1 VAQSTNKKVL
11 LARFDREP
19 VEGFMHASAG
29 FEGEAI
35 EILSPSGT
43 LLRIPVLETKAVC
56 FVRDFDGGETWRE
69 HRTFLTRPK
78 MPGVWVRLLFR
89 DGDSMEGMLPN
100 NMMLVEPAGFSVIP
114 PDPTFQNQR
123 IFVPRPALK
132 EVQVLGV
139 VGSPLRRRP
148 SKKTDKEGQLEM
160 FGEGP

>member
-1 VAQSTNKKVL
+1 MAQSTNKKVL
-11 LARFDREP
+11 LARFEREP
-19 VEGFMHASAG
+19 VEGFVHTSAG

-43 LLRIPVLETKAVC
+43 LVRVPMTDAKAVC
-56 FVRDFDGGETWRE
+56 FVRDFDAGETWRE

-78 MPGVWVRLLFR
+78 MPGIWVRLLFR

-100 NMMLVEPAGFSVIP
+100 NMMLVEPAGFSIIP

-123 IFVPRPALK
+123 IFVPRPALR

-139 VGSPLRRRP
+139 VGSPLRRP
-148 SKKTDKEGQLEM
+148 ASKKKDKEGQLEM
-160 FGEGP
+160 FGEVP